1 MNQPDF
7 ERPVVVTGDRPTGRL
22 HLGHW
27 VGTLETRLAL
37 QETCRSYFL
46 VADLHLLSTHAHRA
60 TGTRDNTIDL
70 TLDWLSAGLDPERS
84 TFVVQSQVPEIAE
97 LSVLLS
103 MLCPVSRAERIPALK
118 EKREELGAGETYS
131 LGLLSYPVLMAADVL
146 LFKARKVPVG
156 EDQVAHV
163 ELARE
168 LARRFNRLYGEILDE
183 PEPVLSATPRLVGT
197 DGARKMSKSL
207 ENAIYLSDDAATV
220 DRRVRQMYTDPQRI
234 RSDIP
239 GTVEGNPIFVYHR
252 LFNSDMA
259 EVQDLE
265 ARYLAGKV
273 GDVEVKDKL
282 ARALNRFLDPFRERR
297 RSFQNR
303 KESVRDILSEGSRK
317 ARAVARE
324 HLRELLD
331 RVGLEVPR
339 ARSAMT

>member
-1 MNQPDF
+1 
-7 ERPVVVTGDRPTGRL
+7 
-22 HLGHW
+22 
-27 VGTLETRLAL
+27 
-37 QETCRSYFL
+37 
-46 VADLHLLSTHAHRA
+46 
-60 TGTRDNTIDL
+60 
-70 TLDWLSAGLDPERS
+70 
-84 TFVVQSQVPEIAE
+84 
-97 LSVLLS
+97 
-103 MLCPVSRAERIPALK
+103 
-118 EKREELGAGETYS
+118 
-131 LGLLSYPVLMAADVL
+131 MAADVL